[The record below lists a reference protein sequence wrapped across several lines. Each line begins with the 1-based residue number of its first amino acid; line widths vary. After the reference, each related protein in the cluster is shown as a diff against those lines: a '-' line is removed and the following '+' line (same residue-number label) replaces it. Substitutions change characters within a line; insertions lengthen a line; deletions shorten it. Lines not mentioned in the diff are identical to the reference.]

1 MAMSAGSTLRLFG
14 LGSTVAL
21 ADRVAAALGIAR
33 SAHEERD
40 FEDGE
45 HKARPLESVRGD
57 DVFVLHSLHG
67 EPGQSA
73 NDKLVRLL
81 FFLATLRDHGA
92 ARITAVA
99 PYLCYA
105 RKDRRTKPHDPVA
118 LRYVAQLFESVGTQ
132 RVVAMEVHNPAAFE
146 NAFRC
151 GTTDLEAVPLFVARL
166 APELRG
172 REVTVLSPDAG
183 GFKRAQAL
191 REALGV
197 ALDRPVELG
206 LMEKHRSAGEVSGER
221 LFADVHGRHV
231 VIVDDLVST
240 GGTLLRAARA
250 ARAAGAASVQAV
262 ATHGLFVEDAGES
275 LAGPA
280 LDGILVTDS
289 VPPFRLHGRPAMERV
304 EVLPCAPLIA
314 QAIRGLRG
322 REGPDSGD

>member
-1 MAMSAGSTLRLFG
+1 MNLPSAGLKVFG
-14 LGSTVAL
+14 LGASRTMTDAI
-21 ADRVAAALGIAR
+21 ADGLGLAR

-67 EPGQSA
+67 EPAQSA

-92 ARITAVA
+92 ARITAVT

-105 RKDRRTKPHDPVA
+105 RKDRRTKPHDPVT
-118 LRYVAQLFESVGTQ
+118 LRYLAQLFEAVGTD
-132 RVVAMEVHNPAAFE
+132 RVLALEVHNPAAFE

-151 GTTDLEAVPLFVARL
+151 GTVDLDASPLFVARL
-166 APELRG
+166 APELHG

-191 REALGV
+191 RERLAGAL
-197 ALDRPVELG
+197 RQPVELG
-206 LMEKHRSAGEVSGER
+206 LMEKHRSAGDVSGER
-221 LFADVHGRHV
+221 LFADVDGRHV
-231 VIVDDLVST
+231 VIVDDLIST

-250 ARAAGAASVQAV
+250 ARASGAASVSAV
-262 ATHGLFVEDAGES
+262 ATHGLFVEDAGETLADPS
-275 LAGPA
+275 L
-280 LDGILVTDS
+280 DRILVTDS
-289 VPPFRLHGRPAMERV
+289 VPPFRLQGRAAMARV
-304 EVLPCAPLIA
+304 EVLPCAPLLA
-314 QAIRGLRG
+314 QAIRALHVG
-322 REGPDSGD
+322 EDPDGAA